1 MGYGGRRRRR
11 QHRSNRRMK
20 EMIMYYGLP
29 QNVAPGSLTT
39 RLFSDAVV
47 KCFDF
52 GVDDPKS
59 AFAAHTI
66 LAGCGGSTGRH
77 CLDELGDDDAA
88 FLINRQMVH
97 TVLRRSRTPNMGS
110 AQR

>member
-66 LAGCGGSTGRH
+66 LAGCGGLAGRY
-77 CLDELGDDDAA
+77 CFNELGDDDAA
-88 FLINRQMVH
+88 FIDRRMVH
-97 TVLRRSRTPNMGS
+97 TVLRRSRTSNVGS
-110 AQR
+110 AQC